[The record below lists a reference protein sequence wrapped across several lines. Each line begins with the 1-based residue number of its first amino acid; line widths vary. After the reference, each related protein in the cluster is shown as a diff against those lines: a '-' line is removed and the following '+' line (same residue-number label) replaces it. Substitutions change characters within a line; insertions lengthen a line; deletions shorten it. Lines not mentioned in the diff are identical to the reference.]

1 MSGAKT
7 AKKSTEAQLM
17 EVFSLLHD
25 RFGPCHWWPAES
37 VVEMIIGAILAQNVS
52 WKNVETALGHLQNQD
67 LMSLEGV
74 RRVPVEVLEELIRST
89 RYYKTKARKLK
100 AFVEYVDAEHG
111 GDLQALLALPLWQQR
126 EELLGIYGIGQETAD
141 SIILYGSGQPIF
153 VIDAYTKRIFQRL
166 GYFDEKIEYQGM
178 QQFFMGNLPQEAKL
192 FNEYHALL
200 DSLGKSTCMKNNP
213 DCSSCPLAELCRYRN
228 QSVMEG

>member
-1 MSGAKT
+1 MNGAKT
-7 AKKSTEAQLM
+7 AKEPTEAQLM
-17 EVFSLLHD
+17 KIFSLLYD

-37 VVEMIIGAILAQNVS
+37 VTEMIIGAILAQNVS
-52 WKNVETALGHLQNQD
+52 WKNVETALGQLQNQE
-67 LMSLEGV
+67 LMSLEGIK
-74 RRVPVEVLEELIRST
+74 RVPVEVLEELIRST

-100 AFVEYVDAEHG
+100 AFAEYVDTEHG

-126 EELLGIYGIGQETAD
+126 EALLGIYGIGQETAD

-178 QQFFMGNLPQEAKL
+178 QQFFMENLPQEAKL

-200 DSLGKSTCMKNNP
+200 DSLGKSTCTKSNP
-213 DCSSCPLAELCRYRN
+213 DCSACPLAELCRYRN
-228 QSVMEG
+228 QAVMEG